1 MTKRSEQLAV
11 QWKDLGNLLLGLWL
25 VVSPW
30 ALSFAGDTNAAT
42 NAWITGGLIA
52 VLAATALIAFQKWA
66 EWINALLAAWLIA
79 SPFVLGLTANMTL
92 VWNQIIVGALV
103 AILAIW
109 AAATTEES
117 GDWATSV

>member
-1 MTKRSEQLAV
+1 MGAVLRS
-11 QWKDLGNLLLGLWL
+11 
-25 VVSPW
+25 
-30 ALSFAGDTNAAT
+30 DTNAAT